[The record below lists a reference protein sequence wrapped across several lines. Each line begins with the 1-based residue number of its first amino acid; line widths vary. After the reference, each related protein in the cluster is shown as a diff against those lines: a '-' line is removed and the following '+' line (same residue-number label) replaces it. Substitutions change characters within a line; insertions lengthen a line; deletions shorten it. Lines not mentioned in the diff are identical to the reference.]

1 MTNHVVE
8 HDGRFYNTQN
18 ELYNLPA
25 DDEEFDRLRLQ
36 HQIITMML
44 GLLYRMSDPVEV
56 VMSPNPETPPAAI
69 DIGTGSGAWAMDFA
83 AKFPHASVLGID
95 LAFPNP
101 NWSATC
107 LSSSETLAYR
117 LPLHSQLPKNCSFA
131 LWDANS
137 PLTKFRDSFNVCHI
151 RAIDSGIRDYED
163 LLYRVP
169 EILRP
174 NGILLMATG
183 DLRLYTEE
191 KKPCPYDMEE
201 SEPGWC
207 AFQAILKHVADRA
220 RRAGSSPTAKYK
232 WEKWLAANPYLDFV
246 RVEDAFVPVGPWQS
260 DLDDQSRHAAQ
271 LNQSNAATILDS
283 FRHLLLSDGIEE
295 TKLNRW
301 MLVRTESSAILK
313 RHSYHLEYIDR
324 QTRDSRDETKAFREM
339 ETCHRCPKHS

>member
-25 DDEEFDRLRLQ
+25 DDEEFDRLSLQ

-101 NWSATC
+101 NC
-107 LSSSETLAYR
+107 
-117 LPLHSQLPKNCSFA
+117 QLPKNC
-131 LWDANS
+131 
-137 PLTKFRDSFNVCHI
+137 
-151 RAIDSGIRDYED
+151 SGIRDYED

-191 KKPCPYDMEE
+191 KKPCPYDVEE
-201 SEPGWC
+201 GEPGWC

-220 RRAGSSPTAKYK
+220 RRVGSSPTAKYK
-232 WEKWLAANPYLDFV
+232 WEKWLAVNPYLDFV
-246 RVEDAFVPVGPWQS
+246 HVEDAFVPVGPWQS

-295 TKLNRW
+295 TKLDRW
-301 MLVRTESSAILK
+301 MLIAKQEIQEMKPRLFVRW
-313 RHSYHLEYIDR
+313 RHATGVR
-324 QTRDSRDETKAFREM
+324 NTVKWMPRVVNGGETAD
-339 ETCHRCPKHS
+339 